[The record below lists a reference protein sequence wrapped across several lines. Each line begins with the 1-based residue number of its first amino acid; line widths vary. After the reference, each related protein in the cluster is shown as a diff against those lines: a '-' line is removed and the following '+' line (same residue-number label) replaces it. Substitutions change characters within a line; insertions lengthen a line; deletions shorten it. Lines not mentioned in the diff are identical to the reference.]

1 MTEKNATPLD
11 SEITA
16 ISQMAAMLNE
26 GLLLTNSDGV
36 VLSANHEAVQLFG
49 VDIVSKSIF
58 GVIERENFE
67 SVFHKAIK
75 KPGEVDVPFRPKD
88 DEIQREFILRI
99 NRRGD
104 GPIALL
110 FLDLTR
116 QKNLET
122 VRRDFVANVS
132 HELRSPLTSLAG
144 FIETML
150 DGDVPDEAMRKR
162 FLGIMDE
169 EAKRMSRLIDDL
181 LSLSRVEVD
190 EHIVPDNQVKL
201 IDTMKNKTIGPVEVI
216 EKFGVSPEY
225 VIDVQALAGD
235 SSDNVPGAPGIG
247 IKTAAQLINDFGNLE
262 SLLDNCDNIKQQKR
276 RETIKGNKKNI
287 LISKELVTLR
297 KDVKD
302 IPELNDLIKKEVS
315 VEKLIPFLDELELKK
330 LSERIRKKNPNVKII
345 AKSQIKTHKQ
355 RNLSDDNKIPER
367 NLKNQIKISKSK
379 SSYILI
385 NDEKN
390 LKNLISEIYNV
401 GEFVYDVETDSLNI
415 IEANLVGVSLCFNQE
430 NAYYIP
436 LQHVDQ
442 EEKTVKSQ
450 ISLKNFLTI
459 ISPLMNDESI
469 IKIGHNIKYDNS
481 ILNKYGVDV
490 KGFHDTMLMSYVL
503 DAGVNRHIMD

>member
-1 MTEKNATPLD
+1 MERAPIDLKCWLTAHIASQKLYSTDLMTKKNATTLA

-49 VDIVSKSIF
+49 GDIVSKSIF
-58 GVIERENFE
+58 GVIEGESFE

-99 NRRGD
+99 KRLGD

-162 FLGIMDE
+162 FLAIMDE

-190 EHIVPDNQVKL
+190 EHIVPDNHVKL
-201 IDTMKNKTIGPVEVI
+201 IDVIVTVRDSLIGRASQRGMTITFSDQRTNQTSIPVMLGSFDEMTEVFVNIVENAIKYGYENTQIEISIVEV
-216 EKFGVSPEY
+216 SSNRLR
-225 VIDVQALAGD
+225 IDVTNHGEGIEQRHLPRLTERFYRVDKARSRQIGGTGLGLA
-235 SSDNVPGAPGIG
+235 I
-247 IKTAAQLINDFGNLE
+247 
-262 SLLDNCDNIKQQKR
+262 
-276 RETIKGNKKNI
+276 
-287 LISKELVTLR
+287 
-297 KDVKD
+297 VKH
-302 IPELNDLIKKEVS
+302 I
-315 VEKLIPFLDELELKK
+315 
-330 LSERIRKKNPNVKII
+330 
-345 AKSQIKTHKQ
+345 
-355 RNLSDDNKIPER
+355 
-367 NLKNQIKISKSK
+367 
-379 SSYILI
+379 
-385 NDEKN
+385 
-390 LKNLISEIYNV
+390 
-401 GEFVYDVETDSLNI
+401 
-415 IEANLVGVSLCFNQE
+415 
-430 NAYYIP
+430 
-436 LQHVDQ
+436 
-442 EEKTVKSQ
+442 
-450 ISLKNFLTI
+450 
-459 ISPLMNDESI
+459 
-469 IKIGHNIKYDNS
+469 
-481 ILNKYGVDV
+481 
-490 KGFHDTMLMSYVL
+490 
-503 DAGVNRHIMD
+503 VNRHRGTLTVTSTLNDTTKFSVSMPLIHS

>member
-1 MTEKNATPLD
+1 MTKKNATTLA

-49 VDIVSKSIF
+49 GDIVSKSIF
-58 GVIERENFE
+58 GVIEGENFE

-99 NRRGD
+99 KRLGD

-162 FLGIMDE
+162 FLAIMDE

-190 EHIVPDNQVKL
+190 EHIVPDNHVKL
-201 IDTMKNKTIGPVEVI
+201 IDVIVTVRDSLIGRASQRGMTITFSDQRTNQTSIPVMLGSFDEMTEVFVNIVENAIKYGYENTQIEISIVEV
-216 EKFGVSPEY
+216 SSNRLR
-225 VIDVQALAGD
+225 IDVTNHGEGIEQRHLPRLTERFYRVDKARSRQIGGTGLGLA
-235 SSDNVPGAPGIG
+235 I
-247 IKTAAQLINDFGNLE
+247 
-262 SLLDNCDNIKQQKR
+262 
-276 RETIKGNKKNI
+276 
-287 LISKELVTLR
+287 
-297 KDVKD
+297 VKH
-302 IPELNDLIKKEVS
+302 I
-315 VEKLIPFLDELELKK
+315 
-330 LSERIRKKNPNVKII
+330 
-345 AKSQIKTHKQ
+345 
-355 RNLSDDNKIPER
+355 
-367 NLKNQIKISKSK
+367 
-379 SSYILI
+379 
-385 NDEKN
+385 
-390 LKNLISEIYNV
+390 
-401 GEFVYDVETDSLNI
+401 
-415 IEANLVGVSLCFNQE
+415 
-430 NAYYIP
+430 
-436 LQHVDQ
+436 
-442 EEKTVKSQ
+442 
-450 ISLKNFLTI
+450 
-459 ISPLMNDESI
+459 
-469 IKIGHNIKYDNS
+469 
-481 ILNKYGVDV
+481 
-490 KGFHDTMLMSYVL
+490 
-503 DAGVNRHIMD
+503 VNRHRGTLTVTSKLHETTKFSVIVPLIHS